1 MKMVAVPDVARK
13 MTELAIITVA
23 NVQQSITNTQ
33 EKQEHFIERLVSVLS
48 VVKTRC
54 SEVSGLALIVDLS
67 NRKDENKS
75 PRAKNKGSK
84 IMRAVARVQ
93 GSDMVKEQKRVS
105 VQGVGREKLSL
116 ARKNADNVLTM
127 TLLFTASRI
136 LTSPIQENTGL
147 KIDSA
152 TTADSH

>member
-33 EKQEHFIERLVSVLS
+33 ETQEHFTARLVSVLS
-48 VVKTRC
+48 VVKTKC
-54 SEVSGLALIVDLS
+54 LVVSGLALIVDLS

-75 PRAKNKGSK
+75 PRAKNKDSK

-93 GSDMVKEQKRVS
+93 ESDIVKELKRVFA
-105 VQGVGREKLSL
+105 QGVVREKPSQ
-116 ARKNADNVLTM
+116 ARKNVDNALTM
-127 TLLFTASRI
+127 TLLFTASGI
-136 LTSPIQENTGL
+136 LTSPMQENTGL

>member
-1 MKMVAVPDVARK
+1 MVAVPDVARK

-48 VVKTRC
+48 AVKTKC
-54 SEVSGLALIVDLS
+54 LVVSGLALIVDLS

-75 PRAKNKGSK
+75 PRAMNKGSK
-84 IMRAVARVQ
+84 IMQSVVKVQ
-93 GSDMVKEQKRVS
+93 GSDMTKEQKRVF
-105 VQGVGREKLSL
+105 VQGVVREKLSL
-116 ARKNADNVLTM
+116 ARKNADNALTM
-127 TLLFTASRI
+127 TLLSTASEI
-136 LTSPIQENTGL
+136 SASQIQENTGL
-147 KIDSA
+147 KTDSA